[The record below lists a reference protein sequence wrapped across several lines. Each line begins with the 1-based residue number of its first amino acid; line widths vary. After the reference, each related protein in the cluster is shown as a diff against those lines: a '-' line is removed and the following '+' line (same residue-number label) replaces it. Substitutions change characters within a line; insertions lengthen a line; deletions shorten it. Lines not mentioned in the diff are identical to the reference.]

1 MKQLIKTLHSVIYL
15 QSHDLSEDDM
25 QKKISVGVN
34 LMSGWVILLTVTVGA
49 LFYFISHNVL
59 ILIGIMIETAL
70 LIGTILLNHV
80 RQYHP
85 ASLSI
90 YLTMST
96 ATLYYSCILGRPVEA
111 QLMVVYLIGVALF
124 MFPGL
129 ATRIIC
135 IAVTVS
141 LLVLLELNFRYQFI
155 QSIKVDE
162 STALFMRWSSY
173 AVIISLVIF
182 TFVLYSRNNKLLL
195 DRLRKHAEEVQ
206 LSLEK
211 EEKANEKKDIFISNA
226 YHEIRASFFSIFSIL
241 NLFNKEKHTA
251 NVCPSD
257 ELLPVA
263 PVSEDLKIKD
273 WRRAVIH
280 LRTACQISQNIMD
293 NILEY
298 EKYEIGT
305 RNAVYNDLVDIRSL
319 IDNIVDIYQYAAD
332 ERKVR
337 IMAEVS
343 EDMEE
348 YILCDKV
355 KLNQVIT
362 NLLTN
367 AVKYT
372 RSETGI
378 MIRVTRQ
385 NDHWRLSVEDQ
396 GEGIKEP
403 NIDRIF
409 EPFVTGSPTG
419 IGLGLYITK
428 KTVNLMKGE
437 ISVDSR
443 PGQGTKFTISMPL
456 QSVHAN

>member
-34 LMSGWVILLTVTVGA
+34 LMSSWVILLTVTVGA
-49 LFYFISHNVL
+49 LFYVISHNIL
-59 ILIGIMIETAL
+59 ILVGITIETAL

-80 RQYHP
+80 RQYHL

-96 ATLYYSCILGRPVEA
+96 ATLYYSCILGRPVET

-129 ATRIIC
+129 ATRIVC

-155 QSIKVDE
+155 QSIKVNE

-241 NLFNKEKHTA
+241 NLFNKEKA
-251 NVCPSD
+251 
-257 ELLPVA
+257 
-263 PVSEDLKIKD
+263 EDPKIKD
-273 WRRAVIH
+273 WHRAVTH
-280 LRTACQISQNIMD
+280 LRTACQISRNIMD

-372 RSETGI
+372 RSETDI

-396 GEGIKEP
+396 GEGIKGP

-443 PGQGTKFTISMPL
+443 PDQGTRFTISMPL
-456 QSVHAN
+456 QSAQAPQFI

>member
-1 MKQLIKTLHSVIYL
+1 MKQLIKTLRAIIYL
-15 QSHDLSEDDM
+15 QDLPEDEM

-34 LMSGWVILLTVTVGA
+34 LMSSWVILLTVTVGT
-49 LFYFISHNVL
+49 LFYFLSHNIL
-59 ILIGIMIETAL
+59 ILVGVVIETAL

-80 RQYHP
+80 RRYHL

-90 YLTMST
+90 YLIMGT
-96 ATLYYSCILGRPVEA
+96 ATLYYSSILGRPVEA

-124 MFPGL
+124 MFPDL
-129 ATRIIC
+129 TTRIIC
-135 IAVTVS
+135 IVVSVS
-141 LLVLLELNFRYQFI
+141 LLVLLELNFKYQVI

-162 STALFMRWSSY
+162 STAVLMRWSSY

-182 TFVLYSRNNKLLL
+182 TFVLYSRNNKLLMV
-195 DRLRKHAEEVQ
+195 RLRKHAEEVQ

-241 NLFNKEKHTA
+241 NLFNKDRADDH
-251 NVCPSD
+251 
-257 ELLPVA
+257 
-263 PVSEDLKIKD
+263 KIKD
-273 WRRAVIH
+273 WRRAVTH

-298 EKYEIGT
+298 EKYEIGS
-305 RNAVYNDLVDIRSL
+305 RNAVYNDLIDIRSL
-319 IDNIVDIYQYAAD
+319 IDNIVEIYQYSAD

-337 IMAEVS
+337 ITAEIS

-372 RSETGI
+372 RSETDI
-378 MIRVTRQ
+378 TIRVTRQ
-385 NDHWRLSVEDQ
+385 NDHWQLSVEDQ
-396 GEGIKEP
+396 GEGIKES

-428 KTVNLMKGE
+428 KTVNLMKGR
-437 ISVDSR
+437 ISVDSW
-443 PGQGTKFTISMPL
+443 PDQGTKFTISMPL
-456 QSVHAN
+456 QSIHPN

>member
-1 MKQLIKTLHSVIYL
+1 
-15 QSHDLSEDDM
+15 M

-34 LMSGWVILLTVTVGA
+34 LMSGWVILLTVTFGA
-49 LFYFISHNVL
+49 LFYFISHNIL
-59 ILIGIMIETAL
+59 ILVGVAIETVL

-80 RQYHP
+80 RQYHS

-90 YLTMST
+90 YLTMSI
-96 ATLYYSCILGRPVEA
+96 ATLYYSSILGRPVEA

-124 MFPGL
+124 MFPDRT
-129 ATRIIC
+129 TRIVC

-141 LLVLLELNFRYQFI
+141 LLVLLELNFKYQVI

-162 STALFMRWSSY
+162 NTALLMRWSSY

-182 TFVLYSRNNKLLL
+182 TFVLYSRNNKQLL

-241 NLFNKEKHTA
+241 NLFNKEKA
-251 NVCPSD
+251 D
-257 ELLPVA
+257 
-263 PVSEDLKIKD
+263 DLRIKD
-273 WRRAVIH
+273 WRRAVTH

-305 RNAVYNDLVDIRSL
+305 RNAVYNDLIDIRSL
-319 IDNIVDIYQYAAD
+319 IDNIVEIYQYSAD

-337 IMAEVS
+337 IMAEIS

-372 RSETGI
+372 RSETDI
-378 MIRVTRQ
+378 TIRVTRQ

-396 GEGIKEP
+396 GEGIKES
-403 NIDRIF
+403 NIERIF

-443 PGQGTKFTISMPL
+443 PDQGTRFTISMPL
-456 QSVHAN
+456 QSVQAN

>member
-1 MKQLIKTLHSVIYL
+1 MKQLIKTLHSIIHL

-25 QKKISVGVN
+25 QKKISIGVN
-34 LMSGWVILLTVTVGA
+34 LMSGWIILLTVTVGT
-49 LFYFISHNVL
+49 LFYFISHNIF
-59 ILIGIMIETAL
+59 ILVGIVIETAL

-80 RQYHP
+80 RRYHL

-96 ATLYYSCILGRPVEA
+96 ATLYYSSILGRPVEA

-124 MFPGL
+124 MFPDL
-129 ATRIIC
+129 VTRIIC

-141 LLVLLELNFRYQFI
+141 LLVLLELNFSCQVI

-162 STALFMRWSSY
+162 GTALFMRWSSY

-182 TFVLYSRNNKLLL
+182 TFVLYSRNNKLLM

-206 LSLEK
+206 FSLEK

-241 NLFNKEKHTA
+241 NLFNKEKT
-251 NVCPSD
+251 D
-257 ELLPVA
+257 
-263 PVSEDLKIKD
+263 DIKIKD
-273 WRRAVIH
+273 WRRAVTH

-298 EKYEIGT
+298 EKYQIGT
-305 RNAVYNDLVDIRSL
+305 RNAVYNDLIDIRSL
-319 IDNIVDIYQYAAD
+319 IDNIVEIYQYSAD

-337 IMAEVS
+337 IMAEIS

-348 YILCDKV
+348 YILSDKV

-367 AVKYT
+367 EVKYT
-372 RSETGI
+372 RSETDI
-378 MIRVTRQ
+378 TIRVTKLI
-385 NDHWRLSVEDQ
+385 DHWQLSVEDQ
-396 GEGIKEP
+396 GEGIKES

-437 ISVDSR
+437 IFVDSW
-443 PGQGTKFTISMPL
+443 PDQGTKFTISMPL
-456 QSVHAN
+456 QSVYAN

>member
-1 MKQLIKTLHSVIYL
+1 MKQLIKTLHDVIYL
-15 QSHDLSEDDM
+15 QSHDLSDDDM

-34 LMSGWVILLTVTVGA
+34 LMSLWVILLTATFGT
-49 LFYFISHNVL
+49 LFYFISHNIL
-59 ILIGIMIETAL
+59 ILAGIVIETAL
-70 LIGTILLNHV
+70 LVVTILLNHV
-80 RQYHP
+80 RKYHL

-90 YLTMST
+90 YLTMSI
-96 ATLYYSCILGRPVEA
+96 ATLYYSSILGRPVEA

-124 MFPGL
+124 MFPDL
-129 ATRIIC
+129 ATRIVC

-141 LLVLLELNFRYQFI
+141 LLVLLELNFRYQVI

-162 STALFMRWSSY
+162 GAALFMRWSSY

-206 LSLEK
+206 FSLEK

-241 NLFNKEKHTA
+241 NLFNKEKT
-251 NVCPSD
+251 
-257 ELLPVA
+257 
-263 PVSEDLKIKD
+263 EDLKIKD
-273 WRRAVIH
+273 WGRAVIH

-305 RNAVYNDLVDIRSL
+305 RNAVYNDLIDIRSL
-319 IDNIVDIYQYAAD
+319 IDNIVEIYQYSAD
-332 ERKVR
+332 ERKVK
-337 IMAEVS
+337 ITAEVS

-372 RSETGI
+372 RSETDI
-378 MIRVTRQ
+378 TIRVTKL
-385 NDHWRLSVEDQ
+385 NDRWQLSVEDQ
-396 GEGIKEP
+396 GEGIKES

-428 KTVNLMKGE
+428 KTVNLMRGE
-437 ISVDSR
+437 ISVDSL
-443 PGQGTKFTISMPL
+443 PDQGTRFTISMPL
-456 QSVHAN
+456 QSVQAN

>member
-1 MKQLIKTLHSVIYL
+1 MKQLIKNLHSVVYL
-15 QSHDLSEDDM
+15 QSHDLSENDM
-25 QKKISVGVN
+25 QKKISIGVN
-34 LMSGWVILLTVTVGA
+34 LMCVWLILLTATVGT
-49 LFYFISHNVL
+49 LFYFISHNDL
-59 ILIGIMIETAL
+59 ILFGITIETAL
-70 LIGTILLNHV
+70 LTGTILLNH
-80 RQYHP
+80 RKKYHL

-96 ATLYYSCILGRPVEA
+96 ATLYYSSILGRPVEA
-111 QLMVVYLIGVALF
+111 QLMVVYLIGVTLF
-124 MFPGL
+124 MFPDL
-129 ATRIIC
+129 ITRIVC
-135 IAVTVS
+135 ITVTVS
-141 LLVLLELNFRYQFI
+141 LLVLLELNFKYQFI
-155 QSIKVDE
+155 QSIQVDE
-162 STALFMRWSSY
+162 NTALFMRWSSY
-173 AVIISLVIF
+173 AVIISLVIL
-182 TFVLYSRNNKLLL
+182 TFALYSRNNKLLMG
-195 DRLRKHAEEVQ
+195 RLRKHAEDAQ
-206 LSLEK
+206 FSLEK

-241 NLFNKEKHTA
+241 NLFNKDKT
-251 NVCPSD
+251 
-257 ELLPVA
+257 
-263 PVSEDLKIKD
+263 EDLKTTD
-273 WRRAVIH
+273 WRRAVTH

-305 RNAVYNDLVDIRSL
+305 RNAIYNDLIDIRSL
-319 IDNIVDIYQYAAD
+319 IDNIVEIYQYSAD

-372 RSETGI
+372 RSETDI
-378 MIRVTRQ
+378 TIRVTKL
-385 NDHWRLSVEDQ
+385 NDRWQLTVEDQ

-403 NIDRIF
+403 HIDRIF

-443 PGQGTKFTISMPL
+443 PDEGTRFTISMPL
-456 QSVHAN
+456 QSVRAN

>member
-59 ILIGIMIETAL
+59 ILIGIMTETAL

-124 MFPGL
+124 MFPDL

-135 IAVTVS
+135 IAVSVS
-141 LLVLLELNFRYQFI
+141 LLVLLELNFRYQVI

-162 STALFMRWSSY
+162 STALLMRWSSY

-182 TFVLYSRNNKLLL
+182 TFVLYSRNNKLLMV
-195 DRLRKHAEEVQ
+195 RLRKHAEEVQ
-206 LSLEK
+206 FSLKK

-241 NLFNKEKHTA
+241 NLFNKDRADDH
-251 NVCPSD
+251 
-257 ELLPVA
+257 
-263 PVSEDLKIKD
+263 KIKD
-273 WRRAVIH
+273 WRRAVTH

-305 RNAVYNDLVDIRSL
+305 RNAVYNDLIDIRSL
-319 IDNIVDIYQYAAD
+319 IDNIVEIYQYSAD

-337 IMAEVS
+337 ITAEIS

-372 RSETGI
+372 RSETDI
-378 MIRVTRQ
+378 TIRVTKQ
-385 NDHWRLSVEDQ
+385 NDHWQLSVEDQ
-396 GEGIKEP
+396 GEGIKES
-403 NIDRIF
+403 NIERIF

-428 KTVNLMKGE
+428 KTVNLMKGK
-437 ISVDSR
+437 ISVDSW
-443 PGQGTKFTISMPL
+443 PDQGTKFTISMPL
-456 QSVHAN
+456 QSINPN

>member
-1 MKQLIKTLHSVIYL
+1 
-15 QSHDLSEDDM
+15 
-25 QKKISVGVN
+25 
-34 LMSGWVILLTVTVGA
+34 
-49 LFYFISHNVL
+49 
-59 ILIGIMIETAL
+59 
-70 LIGTILLNHV
+70 
-80 RQYHP
+80 
-85 ASLSI
+85 
-90 YLTMST
+90 
-96 ATLYYSCILGRPVEA
+96 

-129 ATRIIC
+129 ATRIVC
-135 IAVTVS
+135 IAVTLS

-241 NLFNKEKHTA
+241 NLFNKEKT
-251 NVCPSD
+251 D
-257 ELLPVA
+257 
-263 PVSEDLKIKD
+263 DLRIKD
-273 WRRAVIH
+273 WRRAVTH
-280 LRTACQISQNIMD
+280 LRTACQISRNIMD

-319 IDNIVDIYQYAAD
+319 IDNIVEIYQYAAD

-372 RSETGI
+372 RSETDI

-443 PGQGTKFTISMPL
+443 PGQGTRFTISMPL
-456 QSVHAN
+456 QSAQTPQFI

>member
-34 LMSGWVILLTVTVGA
+34 LMSSWVILLTVTVGA
-49 LFYFISHNVL
+49 LFYVISHNIL
-59 ILIGIMIETAL
+59 ILVGITIETAL

-80 RQYHP
+80 RQYHL

-129 ATRIIC
+129 ATRIVC
-135 IAVTVS
+135 IAVTLS

-241 NLFNKEKHTA
+241 NLFNKEKA
-251 NVCPSD
+251 
-257 ELLPVA
+257 
-263 PVSEDLKIKD
+263 EDPKIKD
-273 WRRAVIH
+273 WHRAVTH
-280 LRTACQISQNIMD
+280 LRTACQISRNIMD

-319 IDNIVDIYQYAAD
+319 IDNIVEIYQYAAD

-372 RSETGI
+372 RSETDI

-443 PGQGTKFTISMPL
+443 PGQGTRFTISMPL
-456 QSVHAN
+456 QSAQTPQFI

>member
-34 LMSGWVILLTVTVGA
+34 LMNGWVILLTVTVGA

-90 YLTMST
+90 YFTMST

-162 STALFMRWSSY
+162 NTALFMRWSSY

-241 NLFNKEKHTA
+241 NLFNKEKA
-251 NVCPSD
+251 
-257 ELLPVA
+257 
-263 PVSEDLKIKD
+263 EDLKIKD
-273 WRRAVIH
+273 WRRAVTH

-305 RNAVYNDLVDIRSL
+305 RNALYNDLVDIRSL
-319 IDNIVDIYQYAAD
+319 IDNIVEIYQYAAD
-332 ERKVR
+332 ERKVK

-372 RSETGI
+372 RSETDI

-443 PGQGTKFTISMPL
+443 PDQGTRFTISMPL
-456 QSVHAN
+456 QSAQAN

>member
-1 MKQLIKTLHSVIYL
+1 MKHLTTKLRAIIYL
-15 QSHDLSEDDM
+15 HSHDLPEDDM
-25 QKKISVGVN
+25 QKKVAVGVN
-34 LMSGWVILLTVTVGA
+34 LMSFWVILLTITVGT
-49 LFYFISHNVL
+49 LFYFISHNIL
-59 ILIGIMIETAL
+59 ILAGITIETIL
-70 LIGTILLNHV
+70 LIGAILLNHI
-80 RQYHP
+80 RRYHI

-96 ATLYYSCILGRPVEA
+96 ATLYYSSILGRPVEA

-124 MFPGL
+124 MFPDL
-129 ATRIIC
+129 ATRILC

-141 LLVLLELNFRYQFI
+141 LLVLLELNFKYQVI

-162 STALFMRWSSY
+162 TTALFMRWSSY
-173 AVIISLVIF
+173 AVIITLVIF

-195 DRLRKHAEEVQ
+195 DRLRRQAEEVQ
-206 LSLEK
+206 FHLEK

-241 NLFNKEKHTA
+241 NLFNKEKT
-251 NVCPSD
+251 
-257 ELLPVA
+257 
-263 PVSEDLKIKD
+263 EDLKIKD
-273 WRRAVIH
+273 WRRAVTH

-305 RNAVYNDLVDIRSL
+305 RNAVYNDLIDIRSL
-319 IDNIVDIYQYAAD
+319 IDNIVEIYQYSAD
-332 ERKVR
+332 ERKVKITAR
-337 IMAEVS
+337 VS

-372 RSETGI
+372 RSETDI
-378 MIRVTRQ
+378 TIRVTRGSDQ
-385 NDHWRLSVEDQ
+385 WQLSVEDQ

-403 NIDRIF
+403 NINSIF

-428 KTVNLMKGE
+428 KTVNLMKGK

-443 PGQGTKFTISMPL
+443 PDQGTRFTISMPL
-456 QSVHAN
+456 RPIHPN

>member
-1 MKQLIKTLHSVIYL
+1 MKQLIKTLHDVIYL

-34 LMSGWVILLTVTVGA
+34 LMSGWVILLTVTFGT
-49 LFYFISHNVL
+49 LFYFISHNIL
-59 ILIGIMIETAL
+59 ILVGVAIETAL

-90 YLTMST
+90 YLTMSI
-96 ATLYYSCILGRPVEA
+96 ATLYYSSILGRPVEA

-124 MFPGL
+124 MFPDL
-129 ATRIIC
+129 ATRIVC

-141 LLVLLELNFRYQFI
+141 LLVLLELNFKYQVI
-155 QSIKVDE
+155 QSIKVDDNA
-162 STALFMRWSSY
+162 ALLMRWSSY

-195 DRLRKHAEEVQ
+195 DRLRNHAEEVQ
-206 LSLEK
+206 FSLEK

-241 NLFNKEKHTA
+241 NLFNKEKA
-251 NVCPSD
+251 D
-257 ELLPVA
+257 
-263 PVSEDLKIKD
+263 DLRIKD

-305 RNAVYNDLVDIRSL
+305 RNAVYNDLIDIRSL
-319 IDNIVDIYQYAAD
+319 IDNIVEIYQYSAD

-337 IMAEVS
+337 IMAEIS

-372 RSETGI
+372 RSETDI
-378 MIRVTRQ
+378 TIRVTRQ

-396 GEGIKEP
+396 GEGIKES
-403 NIDRIF
+403 NIERIF

-443 PGQGTKFTISMPL
+443 PDQGTRFTISMPL
-456 QSVHAN
+456 QSVQAN

>member
-1 MKQLIKTLHSVIYL
+1 MKQLIKKLRSVIYL
-15 QSHDLSEDDM
+15 QELSDDDM
-25 QKKISVGVN
+25 PKKISVGVN
-34 LMSGWVILLTVTVGA
+34 LMSLWVILLTVTFGTF
-49 LFYFISHNVL
+49 FYFLSHNIL
-59 ILIGIMIETAL
+59 ILVGIVIETAL
-70 LIGTILLNHV
+70 LICTILLNHAK
-80 RQYHP
+80 RYHI

-90 YLTMST
+90 YLTMGT
-96 ATLYYSCILGRPVEA
+96 ATLYYSSILGRPVEA

-124 MFPGL
+124 MFPDL
-129 ATRIIC
+129 ATRIAC
-135 IAVTVS
+135 IAVSVS
-141 LLVLLELNFRYQFI
+141 LLVLLELNFRYQVI

-162 STALFMRWSSY
+162 STALLMRWSSY

-182 TFVLYSRNNKLLL
+182 TFVLYSRNNKLLMA
-195 DRLRKHAEEVQ
+195 RLRKHAEEVEF
-206 LSLEK
+206 SLEK

-241 NLFNKEKHTA
+241 NLFSKDRADDH
-251 NVCPSD
+251 
-257 ELLPVA
+257 
-263 PVSEDLKIKD
+263 KIKD
-273 WRRAVIH
+273 WRRAVTH

-305 RNAVYNDLVDIRSL
+305 RNAVYNDLIDIRSL
-319 IDNIVDIYQYAAD
+319 IDNIVEIYQYSAD

-337 IMAEVS
+337 ITAEIS

-372 RSETGI
+372 RSETDI
-378 MIRVTRQ
+378 TIRVTRE
-385 NDHWRLSVEDQ
+385 NDHWQLSVEDQ
-396 GEGIKEP
+396 GEGIKES

-428 KTVNLMKGE
+428 KTVNLMKGK
-437 ISVDSR
+437 ISVDSW
-443 PGQGTKFTISMPL
+443 PDQGTKFTISMPL
-456 QSVHAN
+456 QSIHPN

>member
-90 YLTMST
+90 YFTMST

-241 NLFNKEKHTA
+241 NLFNKEKA
-251 NVCPSD
+251 
-257 ELLPVA
+257 
-263 PVSEDLKIKD
+263 EDLKIKD
-273 WRRAVIH
+273 WRRAVTH

-305 RNAVYNDLVDIRSL
+305 RNALYNDLVDIRSL
-319 IDNIVDIYQYAAD
+319 IDNIVEIYQYAAD
-332 ERKVR
+332 ERKVK

-372 RSETGI
+372 RSETDI

-443 PGQGTKFTISMPL
+443 PDQGTRFTISMPL
-456 QSVHAN
+456 QSAQAN